1 LPVYVT
7 KLSPIEKKTFTEIL
21 ATVFFFA
28 QVQSQHFALKKDRNN
43 ILLQTMDASQKFAE
57 QMRQAKEITKNL
69 DEMVIIRN

>member
-1 LPVYVT
+1 MY
-7 KLSPIEKKTFTEIL
+7 
-21 ATVFFFA
+21 FFV